1 MALQPSSRSALRAAS
16 AAAELIRQAHTKE
29 EIMQDYWIDFKS
41 LPWEPV
47 MDGVRQKVVAHSGKK
62 VRLVE
67 YSRAMPPHWCAK
79 GHYGYIL
86 KGRFEIEFADR
97 THIFEEGVGV
107 FIPDGEE
114 HRHRARALSDI
125 VRVIFVEDA

>member
-1 MALQPSSRSALRAAS
+1 MLEYR
-16 AAAELIRQAHTKE
+16 
-29 EIMQDYWIDFKS
+29 IDFES

-47 MDGVRQKVVAHSGKK
+47 MEGVRQKVVAQSGKK

-67 YSRAMPPHWCAK
+67 YSRAMPQHWCTK

-86 KGRFEIEFADR
+86 RGRLEVEFRDTIHVFEKGA
-97 THIFEEGVGV
+97 GV

-114 HRHRARALSDI
+114 HRHRARALSDG
-125 VRVIFVEDA
+125 VRVLFVEDA

>member
-1 MALQPSSRSALRAAS
+1 ML
-16 AAAELIRQAHTKE
+16 
-29 EIMQDYWIDFKS
+29 DYRVDFES
-41 LPWEPV
+41 LPWETV
-47 MDGVRQKVVAHSGKK
+47 VEGVRQKAVAHSGKK

-67 YSRAMPPHWCAK
+67 YTRAMSLHWCTK

-86 KGRFEIEFADR
+86 KGRLEIEFGDTAR
-97 THIFEEGVGV
+97 VFEEGVGV

-114 HRHRARALSDI
+114 HRHRASVLSDV

>member
-1 MALQPSSRSALRAAS
+1 
-16 AAAELIRQAHTKE
+16 
-29 EIMQDYWIDFKS
+29 MQDYKIDFES
-41 LPWEPV
+41 LPWEPA
-47 MDGVRQKVVAHSGKK
+47 MDGVRQKVVSHSGKK

-67 YSRAMPPHWCAK
+67 YSNAMPPHWCAK

-86 KGRFEIEFADR
+86 KGRFEIEFGDKTR
-97 THIFEEGVGV
+97 IFEEGVGV

-114 HRHRARALSDI
+114 HRHRARALSDV

>member
-1 MALQPSSRSALRAAS
+1 
-16 AAAELIRQAHTKE
+16 
-29 EIMQDYWIDFKS
+29 
-41 LPWEPV
+41 
-47 MDGVRQKVVAHSGKK
+47 MDGVRQKVITHSGKK

-67 YSRAMPPHWCAK
+67 YSKAMPPHWCTK

-97 THIFEEGVGV
+97 THIFKEGDGV

-114 HRHRARALSDI
+114 HRHRAKVLSNVVI
-125 VRVIFVEDA
+125 TIFVEDA

>member
-1 MALQPSSRSALRAAS
+1 MP
-16 AAAELIRQAHTKE
+16 
-29 EIMQDYWIDFKS
+29 DYRIDFES
-41 LPWEPV
+41 LPWKTV
-47 MDGVRQKVVAHSGKK
+47 MEGVRQKVFTHSGKK

-67 YSRAMPPHWCAK
+67 YSRAMPPHWCTK

-86 KGRFEIEFADR
+86 KGRLEIEFGDAAR
-97 THIFEEGVGV
+97 IFEEGVGV

-114 HRHRARALSDI
+114 HRHRVRVLSDG

>member
-1 MALQPSSRSALRAAS
+1 
-16 AAAELIRQAHTKE
+16 
-29 EIMQDYWIDFKS
+29 MQDYRIDFES
-41 LPWEPV
+41 LPWEST
-47 MDGVRQKVVAHSGKK
+47 MGGVRQRVIAHSGKK
-62 VRLVE
+62 LRLIE
-67 YSRAMPPHWCAK
+67 YTKAMLLHLCAK

-107 FIPDGEE
+107 MIPDGEE
-114 HRHRARALSDI
+114 HRHRARALSDV

>member
-1 MALQPSSRSALRAAS
+1 
-16 AAAELIRQAHTKE
+16 
-29 EIMQDYWIDFKS
+29 MQDYWIDFES

-47 MDGVRQKVVAHSGKK
+47 LDGVRQKAVVHSGKK

-67 YSRAMPPHWCAK
+67 YSKAMLPHWCAK

-86 KGRFEIEFADR
+86 KGRFEIEFADS
-97 THIFEEGVGV
+97 THIFEEGAGV

-114 HRHRARALSDI
+114 HRHRARALSDV
-125 VRVIFVEDA
+125 VRAVFVEDA

>member
-1 MALQPSSRSALRAAS
+1 ML
-16 AAAELIRQAHTKE
+16 
-29 EIMQDYWIDFKS
+29 DYRIDFES
-41 LPWEPV
+41 LPWETV
-47 MDGVRQKVVAHSGKK
+47 MEGVRQKVVAHSGKK

-67 YSRAMPPHWCAK
+67 YSSAMPSHWCTK

-86 KGRFEIEFADR
+86 KGRLEIEFGDTAR
-97 THIFEEGVGV
+97 IFEEGVGV

-114 HRHRARALSDI
+114 HRHRARVLSDV

>member
-1 MALQPSSRSALRAAS
+1 MP
-16 AAAELIRQAHTKE
+16 
-29 EIMQDYWIDFKS
+29 DYRIDFES

-47 MDGVRQKVVAHSGKK
+47 MEGVRQKAVAHSGKK

-67 YSRAMPPHWCAK
+67 YTRAMPLHWCTR
-79 GHYGYIL
+79 GPYGYIL
-86 KGRFEIEFADR
+86 KGRLEIEFGDAAR
-97 THIFEEGVGV
+97 IFEESVGV

-114 HRHRARALSDI
+114 HRHRASVLSDG